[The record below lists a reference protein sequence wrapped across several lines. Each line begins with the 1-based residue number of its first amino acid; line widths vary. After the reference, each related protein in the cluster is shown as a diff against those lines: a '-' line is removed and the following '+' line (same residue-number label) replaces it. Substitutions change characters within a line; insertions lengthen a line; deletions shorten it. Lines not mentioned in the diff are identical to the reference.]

1 MSNTKKNELEI
12 DCFKNG
18 KKKKKD
24 LLQKKSIQ
32 NPMASTTPLKSVAPL
47 KKK

>member
-1 MSNTKKNELEI
+1 MSNTKKNELELI
-12 DCFKNG
+12 DFSEKKT
-18 KKKKKD
+18 KKKKIVT
-24 LLQKKSIQ
+24 KSIQ